1 MLAPAFLI
9 LGQPYNQETIQKS
22 KMLLEEEDVA
32 KSTLMASAPTSI
44 FKEMEVK
51 DLGHFTAYT
60 NKAIKAAFNDRTI
73 VRIMKDCRIIRVLNR
88 KGDELLFNLDHP
100 SGAIDAYKEYIKVA

>member
-1 MLAPAFLI
+1 
-9 LGQPYNQETIQKS
+9 
-22 KMLLEEEDVA
+22 
-32 KSTLMASAPTSI
+32 MASAPTSI

-100 SGAIDAYKEYIKVA
+100 SGAIDAYKEYIKVAQEFFEWCFLSEEEKKTKETHNLT

>member
-1 MLAPAFLI
+1 M
-9 LGQPYNQETIQKS
+9 
-22 KMLLEEEDVA
+22 A
-32 KSTLMASAPTSI
+32 KSTLMASGPQAV

-73 VRIMKDCRIIRVLNR
+73 VRIMKDCKIIRVLNR
-88 KGDELLFNLDHP
+88 RGDELLFNLDHP
-100 SGAIDAYKEYIKVA
+100 TGALESYKEYIKVA